1 MKTKMTLEANLETV
15 DLSRRKIMARVGL
28 VACAVPV
35 LMTMSTSAQA
45 AMGAMGQ
52 SKSSAKANGGIGNS
66 RGLSKSSA
74 KRGIGSGKGQGRVN
88 GSGLG
93 VQSPDVTSTEPD
105 FGSEDVGS
113 SDPADDFFI
122 DVGLF

>member
-52 SKSSAKANGGIGNS
+52 SKSSKANGGIGNGS
-66 RGLSKSSA
+66 GLGGSKA
-74 KRGIGSGKGQGRVN
+74 NRGIGNGSGLGGVN

-93 VQSPDVTSTEPD
+93 VQSPDVASTEPD
-105 FGSEDVGS
+105 IGSEDVSS
-113 SDPADDFFI
+113 SDSADDFFI